1 MSEIKK
7 NNSPRSYKE
16 KFEFELTV
24 DNNII
29 CQRYF
34 RINDFNPM
42 SLKSY
47 ELSEAIR
54 KCVTTID
61 NDLKM
66 KTQAYLEIY
75 APLVFD
81 SEEQM
86 RKFLS
91 KPENYKN
98 LTVGE
103 GVVVKGNKTTDFVL
117 GSDGEVNELGYK
129 FDDGELTEISPE
141 MNKVTYKFAF
151 KIDGV
156 ETASM
161 IWDGYYPKFVRDK
174 IDLSNKRGK
183 FENEDPNRLSFEQY
197 LLYKMVKGKSDLIYG
212 IIMHICNACS
222 YSDSEYTTDPNEIMA
237 KWNNSRKCDA
247 FRVI

>member
-34 RINDFNPM
+34 RINDFNPL

-151 KIDGV
+151 KIEGV

-222 YSDSEYTTDPNEIMA
+222 YSDSEYTTDPNEIIA

-247 FRVI
+247 FRII